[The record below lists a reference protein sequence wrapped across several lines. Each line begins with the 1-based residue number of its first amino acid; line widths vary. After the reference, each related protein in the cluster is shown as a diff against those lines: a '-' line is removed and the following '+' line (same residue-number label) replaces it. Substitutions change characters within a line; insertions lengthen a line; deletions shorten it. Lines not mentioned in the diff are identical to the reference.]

1 MYNVLITDDEQI
13 VIDSLKFIMNKD
25 FPDQIKVFS
34 ALSGTEA
41 IEITTKENI
50 DIVFMDIHMSGINGL
65 ETVSCIL
72 RLKPETVIIML
83 SAYDRFQYAQE
94 AINIG
99 AFKYITKPVNRNL
112 VVQTVR
118 EAMNQVDKQRGQFSS
133 DQELHKKLDLISPMV
148 ESDFIYSCI
157 FSNEKNTDVSTFFE
171 YFNITETHWCFCCI
185 ELPGVTTEN
194 QFQVYSS
201 IRTLL
206 NSHCKCLI
214 GSFMANRLV
223 IFFPISVPEEI
234 SPTEAMQNDVN
245 RAFNLMAINISQKV
259 RAGVSVVQQDTSLMA
274 QSYNQALDA
283 LNHTDKNGGI
293 VFYSGEGEEEVAAVE
308 NFSER
313 ILGRLGIGDGAG
325 VKFLT
330 AEYINVLFSS
340 GSDLNKI
347 KNLLFELL
355 IRARDTTNNLSN
367 TLQKTSYTNEAFDSI
382 FAFFSNCNER
392 GQLEDFVQQRLFEC
406 ASHVTKIRTK
416 KENPVIKKV
425 TQYVQ
430 DNLSKELSLDA
441 VAQQVNMSSFYLSKL
456 FKEETGETF
465 INYVTD
471 RRLEKSSQ
479 LLKETEKSIKEITAD
494 VGYNDQNYFSK
505 LFKNKY
511 GLSPTEYRNTAEE
524 SK

>member
-41 IEITTKENI
+41 IEIATKEKI

-171 YFNITETHWCFCCI
+171 YFNITETHWCFCCL
-185 ELPGVTTEN
+185 ELPGITAEN
-194 QFQVYSS
+194 QFKAYSNL
-201 IRTLL
+201 RTLL
-206 NSHCKCLI
+206 NAHCKCLI
-214 GSFMANRLV
+214 GSFMSNRLV
-223 IFFPISVPEEI
+223 IFFPIAVPEEI
-234 SPTEAMQNDVN
+234 APEEAMKNEVN
-245 RAFNLMAINISQKV
+245 RAFNLIAINISQKV
-259 RAGVSVVQQDTSLMA
+259 RAGVSIVQQTTEQMS
-274 QSYNQALDA
+274 QSYNQALEA
-283 LNHTDKNGGI
+283 LNRSDKDGGI
-293 VFYSGEGEEEVAAVE
+293 VFYSPNGETNQIQIE
-308 NFSER
+308 NFCER

-330 AEYINVLFSS
+330 GEYINALFNS
-340 GSDLNKI
+340 GVPLNKI
-347 KNLLFELL
+347 KNLMFELL

-367 TLQKTSYTNEAFDSI
+367 TLQKTSYVNEAFDSI
-382 FAFFSNCNER
+382 FEFFSNCDER
-392 GQLEDFVQQRLFEC
+392 NQLEDFVQQRLFEC

-425 TQYVQ
+425 AQYVQ
-430 DNLSKELSLDA
+430 DNLEQDLSLDV
-441 VAQQVNMSSFYLSKL
+441 VAQKVNMSSFYLSKL

-471 RRLEKSSQ
+471 RRLEKSCK
-479 LLKETEKSIKEITAD
+479 LLKETEKSVKEITAD

-511 GLSPTEYRNTAEE
+511 GLSPTEFRNNAEE
-524 SK
+524 K

>member
-13 VIDSLKFIMNKD
+13 VIDSLEFIMNKD

-41 IEITTKENI
+41 IEITTKEKI

-118 EAMNQVDKQRGQFSS
+118 EAMNQVDKMRGQFSS

-194 QFQVYSS
+194 QFQVYSN

-206 NSHCKCLI
+206 NSHCKCLL
-214 GSFMANRLV
+214 GSFMSNRLV
-223 IFFPISVPEEI
+223 IFFPISVPSEI
-234 SPTEAMQNDVN
+234 TPAEAMKNDVN
-245 RAFNLMAINISQKV
+245 RAFNLIAINISQKV
-259 RAGVSVVQQDTSLMA
+259 RAGVSIIQQDTGLMS
-274 QSYNQALDA
+274 QSYNQALEA
-283 LNHTDKNGGI
+283 LNRTDKDGGI
-293 VFYSGEGEEEVAAVE
+293 IFYSGEEEELSPIE
-308 NFSER
+308 NSCER

-325 VKFLT
+325 VKYLT
-330 AEYINVLFSS
+330 AEYINNLYNS
-340 GSDLNKI
+340 GADINKI

-355 IRARDTTNNLSN
+355 IRARDTTNNLSSS
-367 TLQKTSYTNEAFDSI
+367 LQKTSYSNDAFDSI
-382 FAFFSNCNER
+382 FGFFSTCNER
-392 GQLEDFVQQRLFEC
+392 VQIEDFVQQRLFEC

-425 TQYVQ
+425 TQYVL
-430 DNLSKELSLDA
+430 DNLSKELSLDN
-441 VAQQVNMSSFYLSKL
+441 VAQTVNMSSFYLSKM

-471 RRLEKSSQ
+471 RRLEKSCT
-479 LLKETEKSIKEITAD
+479 LLKETEKSVKEITAD

-511 GLSPTEYRNTAEE
+511 GLSPTEFRNNAEE
-524 SK
+524 KK

>member
-41 IEITTKENI
+41 IEIATKEKI

-171 YFNITETHWCFCCI
+171 YFNITETHWCFCCL
-185 ELPGVTTEN
+185 ELPGITAEN
-194 QFQVYSS
+194 QFKTYSNL
-201 IRTLL
+201 RTLL
-206 NSHCKCLI
+206 NAHCKCLI
-214 GSFMANRLV
+214 GSFMSNRLV
-223 IFFPISVPEEI
+223 IFFPIAVPEEI
-234 SPTEAMQNDVN
+234 APEEAMKNEVN
-245 RAFNLMAINISQKV
+245 RAFNLIAINISQKV
-259 RAGVSVVQQDTSLMA
+259 RAGVSIVQQTTEQMS
-274 QSYNQALDA
+274 QSYNQALEA
-283 LNHTDKNGGI
+283 LNRSDKDGGI
-293 VFYSGEGEEEVAAVE
+293 VFYSPNGETNQIQIE
-308 NFSER
+308 NFCER

-330 AEYINVLFSS
+330 GEYINALFNS
-340 GSDLNKI
+340 GAPLNKI
-347 KNLLFELL
+347 KNLMFELL

-367 TLQKTSYTNEAFDSI
+367 TLQKTSYVNEVFDSI
-382 FAFFSNCNER
+382 FEFFSNCDER
-392 GQLEDFVQQRLFEC
+392 NQLEDFVQQRLFEC

-425 TQYVQ
+425 AQYVQ
-430 DNLSKELSLDA
+430 DNLEQDLSLDV
-441 VAQQVNMSSFYLSKL
+441 VAQKVNMSSFYLSKL

-471 RRLEKSSQ
+471 RRLEKSCK
-479 LLKETEKSIKEITAD
+479 LLKETEKSVKEITAD
-494 VGYNDQNYFSK
+494 VGYNDQNYFIK

-511 GLSPTEYRNTAEE
+511 GLSPTEFRNNAEE
-524 SK
+524 K

>member
-41 IEITTKENI
+41 IEIATKEKI

-171 YFNITETHWCFCCI
+171 YFNITETHWCFCCL
-185 ELPGVTTEN
+185 ELPGITAEN
-194 QFQVYSS
+194 QFKTYSNL
-201 IRTLL
+201 RTLL
-206 NSHCKCLI
+206 NAHCKCLI
-214 GSFMANRLV
+214 GSFMSNRLV
-223 IFFPISVPEEI
+223 IFFPIAVPEEI
-234 SPTEAMQNDVN
+234 APEEAMKNEVN
-245 RAFNLMAINISQKV
+245 RAFNLIAINISQKV
-259 RAGVSVVQQDTSLMA
+259 RAGVSIVQQTTEQMS
-274 QSYNQALDA
+274 QSYNQALEA
-283 LNHTDKNGGI
+283 LNRSDKDGGI
-293 VFYSGEGEEEVAAVE
+293 VFYSPNGETNQIQIE
-308 NFSER
+308 NFCER

-330 AEYINVLFSS
+330 GEYINALFNS
-340 GSDLNKI
+340 GAPLNKI
-347 KNLLFELL
+347 KNLMFELL

-367 TLQKTSYTNEAFDSI
+367 TLQKTSYVNEVFDSI
-382 FAFFSNCNER
+382 FEFFSNCDER
-392 GQLEDFVQQRLFEC
+392 NQLEDFVQQRLFEC

-425 TQYVQ
+425 AQYVQ
-430 DNLSKELSLDA
+430 DNLEQDLSLDV
-441 VAQQVNMSSFYLSKL
+441 VAQKVNMSSFYLSKL

-471 RRLEKSSQ
+471 RRLEKSCK
-479 LLKETEKSIKEITAD
+479 LLKETEKSVKEITAD

-511 GLSPTEYRNTAEE
+511 GLSPTEFRNNAEE
-524 SK
+524 K

>member
-41 IEITTKENI
+41 IEIATKEKI

-171 YFNITETHWCFCCI
+171 YFNITETHWCFCCL
-185 ELPGVTTEN
+185 ELPGITAEN
-194 QFQVYSS
+194 QFKAYSNL
-201 IRTLL
+201 RTLL
-206 NSHCKCLI
+206 NAHCKCLI
-214 GSFMANRLV
+214 GSFMSNRLV
-223 IFFPISVPEEI
+223 IFFPIAVPEEI
-234 SPTEAMQNDVN
+234 APEEAMKNEVN
-245 RAFNLMAINISQKV
+245 RAFNLIAINISQKV
-259 RAGVSVVQQDTSLMA
+259 RAGVSIVQQTTEQMS
-274 QSYNQALDA
+274 QSYNQALEA
-283 LNHTDKNGGI
+283 LNRSDKDGGI
-293 VFYSGEGEEEVAAVE
+293 VFYSPNGETNQIQIE
-308 NFSER
+308 NFCER

-330 AEYINVLFSS
+330 GEYINALFNS
-340 GSDLNKI
+340 GAPLNKI
-347 KNLLFELL
+347 KNLMFELL

-367 TLQKTSYTNEAFDSI
+367 TLQKTSYVNEVFDSI
-382 FAFFSNCNER
+382 FEFFSNCDER
-392 GQLEDFVQQRLFEC
+392 NQLEDFVQQRLFEC

-425 TQYVQ
+425 AQYVQ
-430 DNLSKELSLDA
+430 DNLEQDLSLDV
-441 VAQQVNMSSFYLSKL
+441 VAQKVNMSSFYLSKL

-471 RRLEKSSQ
+471 RRLEKSCK
-479 LLKETEKSIKEITAD
+479 LLKETEKSVKEITAD

-511 GLSPTEYRNTAEE
+511 GLSPTEFRNNAEE
-524 SK
+524 K